1 MNIASEEGAVADAD
15 KLTLRKLT
23 ALVEKLREVQAQT
36 CDIAEEMQRLLSGD
50 PGIGARMKQVE
61 LAWQTAWGSRY
72 HAEYVF
78 NYTVDRAHLK
88 RLLKTFTPADLQ
100 IRILNY
106 IKSEDQ
112 FCVSRRHPF
121 ALFVATVNQHAPVTE
136 FDLAP
141 SVDCRHTPRCRTD
154 EEHTVKRGAEMR
166 A

>member
-36 CDIAEEMQRLLSGD
+36 YDIAEEMQRLLSGD
-50 PGIGARMKQVE
+50 PGIGARMQQVM
-61 LAWQTAWGSRY
+61 ASWQTAWDSRY
-72 HAEYVF
+72 HAKYVW
-78 NYTVDRAHLK
+78 NGTVDPRHIK
-88 RLLKTFTPADLQ
+88 RLLKSFTPSDLQ
-100 IRILNY
+100 IRILHY
-106 IKSEDQ
+106 IKSEDP
-112 FCVSRRHPF
+112 FCAARRHPF
-121 ALFVATVNQHAPVTE
+121 ALFVATVNQHAPVTA

-141 SVDCRHTPRCRTD
+141 SADCRPTPRCRTD